1 MIIDITEK
9 PASHCW
15 VVCMDA
21 LQVNFNSL
29 GEAQA
34 FVGQLKARIEAPH
47 VWPGGACLAGDTRRM
62 PDRQPAYPSGKRF
75 CVDHLE

>member
-9 PASHCW
+9 PANHCW

-21 LQVNFNSL
+21 LKVNFNSL

-34 FVGQLKARIEAPH
+34 FAGLLKARIEAPH
-47 VWPGGACLAGDTRRM
+47 VWPSGAGLADDTRRM
-62 PDRQPAYPSGKRF
+62 PERQTAYPNGKRV
-75 CVDHLE
+75 CADRVE

>member
-9 PASHCW
+9 PANHCW

-29 GEAQA
+29 EEAQA
-34 FVGQLKARIEAPH
+34 FVGQLKARIKAPH
-47 VWPGGACLAGDTRRM
+47 VWPGGARLADDTRRT
-62 PDRQPAYPSGKRF
+62 PSRQRAFSNGKRV
-75 CVDHLE
+75 CVDRVE